1 MVHRTACFAGT
12 TNLSQVP
19 PRDNPAALAY
29 TPRKV
34 HETPKGIR
42 MTTLVFGHKSPDT
55 DSTGS
60 PIIWAWYLSE
70 IGTPAKPVLLG
81 EPNTEAAFVLKHW
94 GLEKPAIISDV
105 TADDKVVIV
114 DTNNPAELPPSVN
127 EAKIQAIID
136 HHMLVGGLKTKTPI
150 DITIRP
156 LACTATIMYDLIG
169 NKLAKAP
176 TGIKGAMLSCILSD
190 TLEFRSPT
198 TTPHDR
204 AVAEKLASD
213 LRVSIP
219 ELAAK
224 MFEAKSDVS
233 AFSDAELLRMDSK
246 EYNVDGKELRVSVLE
261 TTAPKIVLDRK
272 ASLMAAM
279 ADVAKE
285 DGADQVLLF
294 VVDILNEEATLLVPN
309 DLVKQLAEASFGAK
323 VSGDTVV
330 LPGIMSR
337 KKQIIPAL
345 KL

>member
-1 MVHRTACFAGT
+1 
-12 TNLSQVP
+12 
-19 PRDNPAALAY
+19 
-29 TPRKV
+29 
-34 HETPKGIR
+34 

-70 IGTPAKPVLLG
+70 IKGTPAKAVLLG
-81 EPNTEAAFVLKHW
+81 EPNTEAAFVLRHW
-94 GLEKPAIISDV
+94 ELEKPEIITDV
-105 TADDKVVIV
+105 AAGQACVVV
-114 DTNNPAELPPSVN
+114 DTNNPAELPPSIN
-127 EAKIQAIID
+127 EANLLAIID

-156 LACTATIMYDLIG
+156 LACTATIMHDLMG
-169 NKLAKAP
+169 DDLAKAP
-176 TGIKGAMLSCILSD
+176 KGIKGAMLSCILSD

-204 AVAEKLASD
+204 AVAEKLAAD
-213 LRVSIP
+213 LGVSIP
-219 ELAAK
+219 AFAAE
-224 MFEAKSDVS
+224 MFAAKSDVS

-246 EYNVDGKELRVSVLE
+246 EYNVAGKELRVSVLE
-261 TTAPKIVLDRK
+261 TTAPQVLIARK
-272 ASLMAAM
+272 DALMAAM
-279 ADVAKE
+279 PGVAKE

-294 VVDILNEEATLLVPN
+294 IVDILKEEATLLVPN
-309 DLVKQLAEASFGAK
+309 DLVKSLAEASFGCT
-323 VSGDTVV
+323 VSGDSVV